1 MRLSCGVV
9 AFGVTSLVSA
19 HTARADHASIHAT
32 GSGDIAVTDNVFAAP
47 DGSRESDM
55 FFQVRPGILF
65 AYDAPRM
72 IHELTAELEIL
83 EYIQNSDQPSLNFR
97 GGWRGIFTPGPR
109 SEVSLGLDGGT
120 GKVSALT
127 ARQTPD
133 QTTVAVVPTGE
144 VSVQQANA
152 SESASYQTTRE
163 TRVSQN
169 GLASFASTDDG
180 LGTTDQSYTAS
191 FLVGFE
197 RTWKSDSL
205 GISAGVS
212 YLHLEHHAPMGALLG
227 DRLDQQVNPQL
238 TANYRHD
245 FSTNWSASADGG
257 VVYVNPVG
265 TDPFNPMDTTR
276 NAQLYPVAGVQGSY
290 TDLWGRASLSA
301 RRGVSPNLLI
311 AQNTVNTGVVAQLSV
326 PLPWLDDSRRRE
338 PKLVAAG
345 TIGYEQTEL
354 IDNTTDFTAG
364 IFDVFRVDV
373 GVAYSPRPGMTYGLR
388 YEFLHQTGDA
398 SATMVVPDFTRNTL
412 FFTFAFRYPDRL
424 AVAVPRQRATSRV
437 DRSDLSATGEEPVVP
452 EAVEDTEHG
461 GGGGSESGGGNA
473 GGTAGHSIGGGA
485 GGPAG
490 SDDD

>member
-1 MRLSCGVV
+1 M
-9 AFGVTSLVSA
+9 A
-19 HTARADHASIHAT
+19 HNRAHADHASIHAT
-32 GSGDIAVTDNVFAAP
+32 ASGNVAVTDNVFAAP
-47 DGSRESDM
+47 DGGRESDM
-55 FFQVRPGILF
+55 FFQLRPGVLL

-83 EYIQNSDQPSLNFR
+83 EYVQNSDQPSLNFR

-109 SEVSLGLDGGT
+109 SEATFGLDGGT

-152 SESASYQTTRE
+152 AESASYQTTRD
-163 TRVSQN
+163 TRVTQN
-169 GLASFASTDDG
+169 ALGSYAHTDDG
-180 LGTTDQSYTAS
+180 LGTTDESFTAA

-197 RTWKSDSL
+197 RAWKSDSL
-205 GISAGVS
+205 GVQAGAS
-212 YLHLEHHAPMGALLG
+212 YLHLEHHAPMGAMLNN
-227 DRLDQQVNPQL
+227 RLDQQVNPQV

-245 FSTNWSASADGG
+245 FSRNWSASGDGG

-265 TDPFNPMDTTR
+265 TDPFNPMDSSRT
-276 NAQLYPVAGVQGSY
+276 AQLYPVAGVQGSY

-311 AQNTVNTGVVAQLSV
+311 AQNTVNTGVVGQLSV

-338 PKLVAAG
+338 PKLTAAG
-345 TIGYEQTEL
+345 TIGYERTEL
-354 IDNTTDFTAG
+354 IDNATDFDVG

-373 GVAYSPRPGMTYGLR
+373 GVSYSPRPGMTYGLR
-388 YEFLHQTGDA
+388 YEFLHQSGDA
-398 SATMVVPDFTRNTL
+398 SATMVVPDFTRNTV
-412 FFTFAFRYPDRL
+412 FFTFAFRYPDRV
-424 AVAVPRQRATSRV
+424 AVVVPRQRATSRV

-452 EAVEDTEHG
+452 EAVDDTEHG
-461 GGGGSESGGGNA
+461 GGSGGGNDGGGGNA
-473 GGTAGHSIGGGA
+473 GGTAGHSLGGGA
-485 GGPAG
+485 GGAAG
-490 SDDD
+490 TDDD